1 MSRTSQPASYDRRV
15 SDEATGLAAVVFD
28 FDGTLADTE
37 WPIYER
43 AAAAAEGL
51 GVELT
56 PELWATHAVG
66 RSGGEPWWDD
76 LGPLLG
82 LAIDQAAFDE
92 ACASV
97 TDLPT
102 SREAALITDGAADLV
117 GALHG
122 AGIPLAVASG
132 SHREWLEHHLDRFS
146 LAHCFEALVG
156 IDHPGVTAGKPAPDL
171 YRAATAVLGV
181 DPARAVAVEDTRRGI
196 ESARAAGMGAVVAIP
211 SRLTAFHDL
220 TPADLV
226 AASLAELDVE
236 VLRQLLAPQT

>member
-1 MSRTSQPASYDRRV
+1 MDGPASYDRWV
-15 SDEATGLAAVVFD
+15 GDEGGGLAAVVFD

-43 AAAAAEGL
+43 AAAAAAGL
-51 GVELT
+51 GAELT

-66 RSGGEPWWDD
+66 VSHGEPWWDD
-76 LGPLLG
+76 LRPLLG
-82 LAIDQAAFDE
+82 LDIDQAAFDE
-92 ACASV
+92 ARAAV

-102 SREAALITDGAADLV
+102 SRQAALITDGAADLV

-132 SHREWLEHHLDRFS
+132 SDREWLEHHLDRFG
-146 LAHCFEALVG
+146 LAHCFETLVG

-171 YRAATAVLGV
+171 YRAATAALGV
-181 DPARAVAVEDTRRGI
+181 DPSRAVAVEDTRRGI
-196 ESARAAGMGAVVAIP
+196 ESAQAAGMGAVVAIP

-220 TPADLV
+220 TPADMV
-226 AASLAELDVE
+226 AASLAELDVDR
-236 VLRQLLAPQT
+236 LSRLIAPRP